1 MESKKIIIDKIEDG
15 IVNFEVLNNFEFN
28 IREENVV
35 DIEELFN
42 RIFNYITEE
51 KEYLSFSLSEDV
63 VGEEIDL
70 EILRTLFDSLNA
82 EIISSNENFVQ
93 IIKDFETIDTF
104 TTTYC

>member
-82 EIISSNENFVQ
+82 EIISSNENFAQ